1 VYYKIAEER
10 AMEKTGGSFTLSDE
24 HLEKSWKLTD
34 FDTSGGVTKD
44 ELIHARKMKK
54 CYKK

>member
-1 VYYKIAEER
+1 MEYTEAE
-10 AMEKTGGSFTLSDE
+10 MVQ
-24 HLEKSWKLTD
+24 SWKAHD

-54 CYKK
+54 YYFA

>member
-1 VYYKIAEER
+1 VYFKKFEER
-10 AMEKTGGSFTLSDE
+10 ATEKTGGSFTLSDE

-34 FDTSGGVTKD
+34 FDNSGGVTKD